1 MSLNIDEKKAVVAEV
16 EGAISNAQAAI
27 LAEYRGLT
35 VGQMTALRRNAREA
49 GIYLRVVK
57 NTLARR
63 AVDGSSF
70 ECLQEHMVG
79 PLAYAISEDPVACA
93 KVMKNFAKDNNAFA
107 LKVGA
112 MSGKLLSLDDIDA
125 LAKLPGR
132 EELLAK
138 LMGTMKAPVQK
149 CVTTLNEIP
158 SKFVRTLAAVR
169 DSKQGA

>member
-16 EGAISNAQAAI
+16 SEVINGAQATI

-35 VGQMTALRRNAREA
+35 VSAMTELRNSARDS
-49 GIYLRVVK
+49 GVYLRVVK
-57 NTLARR
+57 NSLAKR

-70 ECLQEHMVG
+70 ECLQEHMAG

-93 KVMKNFAKDNNAFA
+93 KVLKNFAKDNEE
-107 LKVGA
+107 LIIKVGS
-112 MSGKLLSLDDIDA
+112 MSGKILSEGEITA

-138 LMGTMKAPVQK
+138 LMGTMQAPVQTF
-149 CVTTLNEIP
+149 VATLNAIP
-158 SKFVRTLAAVR
+158 GTFVRTLAAVR
-169 DSKQGA
+169 DSKDS

>member
-16 EGAISNAQAAI
+16 SEVINGAQATI

-35 VGQMTALRRNAREA
+35 VSAMTELRNSARES
-49 GIYLRVVK
+49 GVYLRVVK
-57 NTLARR
+57 NSLAKR

-70 ECLQEHMVG
+70 ECLQEHMAG

-93 KVMKNFAKDNNAFA
+93 KVMKNFAKDNDE
-107 LKVGA
+107 LIIKVGA
-112 MSGKLLSLDDIDA
+112 MSGKILNEGEITALS
-125 LAKLPGR
+125 KLPGR

-149 CVTTLNEIP
+149 FVGTLNSVP
-158 SKFVRTLAAVR
+158 GTFVRTLAAVR
-169 DSKQGA
+169 DSKDS

>member
-16 EGAISNAQAAI
+16 SEVFKGAEAAI

-35 VGQMTALRRNAREA
+35 VTAMTDLRNSARES
-49 GIYLRVVK
+49 GVYIRVVK
-57 NTLARR
+57 NSLAKR

-70 ECLQEHMVG
+70 ECLQEHMAG

-93 KVMKNFAKDNNAFA
+93 KVLKNFAKDNDE
-107 LKVGA
+107 LIIKIGA
-112 MSGKLLSLDDIDA
+112 MSGKILNEGEITA

-138 LMGTMKAPVQK
+138 LMGTMQASAQTFVA
-149 CVTTLNEIP
+149 TLNTSP
-158 SKFVRTLAAVR
+158 GAFVIILAAVR
-169 DSKQGA
+169 DSKDS